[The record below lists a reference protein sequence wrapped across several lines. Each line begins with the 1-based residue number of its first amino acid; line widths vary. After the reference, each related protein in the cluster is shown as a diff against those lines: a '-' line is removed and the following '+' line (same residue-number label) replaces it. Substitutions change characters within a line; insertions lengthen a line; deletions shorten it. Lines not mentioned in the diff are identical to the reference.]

1 MAASP
6 DPGEVFRST
15 AGKANFQ
22 RVARLLISGG
32 TQLLREV
39 FDANCP
45 PGRLPAILN
54 NPTTKTQ
61 LKAARLTNPQWDCLY
76 PSPGVYGNSTDFDV
90 TLLFRLLRTI
100 CKLTPPATGWDALPA
115 TTDLS
120 LSADLV
126 RIKYFRNSVYG
137 HVNQSMEIAD
147 NEFPSLWQEIS
158 GALVRIAGKLSH
170 AKKIEWQKAIDNFL
184 KDPLTA
190 EDERYVEEIERWYQ
204 NDIEVKK
211 SIEDLKI
218 STQEGMA
225 RLERRLSEIA
235 QSFEAT
241 FREEAQDIKDQL
253 EKMQQLNVQSLG
265 GKFKCYLLEQATHY
279 SALRQP

>member
-6 DPGEVFRST
+6 DPDEVFRST

-45 PGRLPAILN
+45 PGRLPTILN

-61 LKAARLTNPQWDCLY
+61 LKAARLTKPQWDCLY
-76 PSPGVYGNSTDFDV
+76 PSPGVYGNSTAFDV

-100 CKLTPPATGWDALPA
+100 CNITPPATGWDTLPSRS
-115 TTDLS
+115 DHS
-120 LSADLV
+120 LTADLV
-126 RIKYFRNSVYG
+126 RIKHYRNSVYG

-147 NEFPSLWQEIS
+147 DEFPLLWQEIS
-158 GALVRIAGKLSH
+158 GALIRISGQISP
-170 AKKIEWQKAIDNFL
+170 AKKIEWQDAIDNFL
-184 KDPLTA
+184 KDSLTSS
-190 EDERYVEEIERWYQ
+190 DERNVEELERWYA
-204 NDIEVKK
+204 NDMEVKK

-225 RLERRLSEIA
+225 DLEKTFERRLSEFV
-235 QSFEAT
+235 QFFET
-241 FREEAQDIKDQL
+241 TVREDIKDQL
-253 EKMQQLNVQSLG
+253 EKMHQSIGSQSLEC
-265 GKFKCYLLEQATHY
+265 K
-279 SALRQP
+279 